1 MKENFEFK
9 REIKEEVEKEKEPFF
24 YEVVQLD
31 TRKPLEEQ
39 SYDFGIEVT
48 LDGARNDLDHHSP
61 NDTRETPSAC
71 EQALALEEEKL
82 PSDEAKIG
90 ILRPDAD
97 TLTAIAVLNLR
108 KKERKIDSEI
118 VKAVG
123 ALDRLGPKE
132 GKESYPEQREKI
144 IAIWQVSS
152 ERGLS
157 LENKLEFIQKVLEG
171 DLEIEGKI
179 KELVEGWENRLE
191 EARKSSEINLSSSGR
206 IAQVIGKHSYAM
218 NLGYEQANIVVATNP
233 EMPILEMTEDRKLKP
248 TGEIYLKHTVARANP
263 FISLDIKGLLTE
275 LNKLEEERGG
285 KPSWGGRGDI
295 IGSPIGVD
303 SKISSEELLEI
314 VEKYITEKSE

>member
-1 MKENFEFK
+1 MKENFESK
-9 REIKEEVEKEKEPFF
+9 REIKEEVEKEKEPFS

-48 LDGARNDLDHHSP
+48 LDGAKNDLDHHGP
-61 NDTRETPSAC
+61 NATRETPSAC
-71 EQALALEEEKL
+71 EQALELKEEEL
-82 PSDEAKIG
+82 PTNETKIG

-97 TLTAIAVLNLR
+97 TLTAIAILNSR
-108 KKERKIDSEI
+108 KEGREIDSEI

-132 GKESYPEQREKI
+132 GKEAYPEQREKI
-144 IAIWQVSS
+144 IAIWQTAS

-157 LENKLEFIQKVLEG
+157 LEDKLEFIQKVLEG
-171 DLEIEGKI
+171 DIETEDKS
-179 KELVEGWENRLE
+179 KELVVNWENGLE
-191 EARKSSEINLSSSGR
+191 EAREGSKINLSSSGR
-206 IAQVIGKHSYAM
+206 IAQVIGKHFYAM
-218 NLGYEQANIVVATNP
+218 NLGYEQANIVAATNP
-233 EMPILEMTEDRKLKP
+233 EMPILEMTKDRKLKP

-275 LNKLEEERGG
+275 LNKLEEEREG